1 MGLCVNRFSENISFD
16 NLETMSLKV
25 SQQLKIA
32 DAVLEITQIG
42 KECFEDCLIRKENKR
57 CPLYTQALFAR
68 VIVGGDIHL
77 GDELEPLSL
86 K

>member
-1 MGLCVNRFSENISFD
+1 
-16 NLETMSLKV
+16 MSLKV

-57 CPLYTQALFAR
+57 CPLYAQALFAR
-68 VIVGGDIHL
+68 VIVGGDICL
-77 GDELEPLSL
+77 GDEIEPLPL
-86 K
+86 I